1 MTEDKFKTEKING
14 DVVSILQLTSKIG
27 WKETREL
34 SILRILYLTSI
45 LFRFRYP
52 NDNNPFEEDYEFT
65 VDSRGPYNDK
75 VINNSLVWLLSNE
88 MIKQSESQ
96 KAYSLTN
103 KDIPFIEQI
112 PNFNTKR
119 EWIDAII
126 HILGIYGEDNI
137 YDFVF
142 RDPEYRD
149 TVDRQSTKT
158 INLSESNKTIETLH
172 EFQKAFIEALGD
184 KAKDLNPKDYLEMY
198 FEFIFSKYL
207 KGKN

>member
-1 MTEDKFKTEKING
+1 MIQQKG
-14 DVVSILQLTSKIG
+14 D
-27 WKETREL
+27 E
-34 SILRILYLTSI
+34 
-45 LFRFRYP
+45 
-52 NDNNPFEEDYEFT
+52 
-65 VDSRGPYNDK
+65 
-75 VINNSLVWLLSNE
+75 
-88 MIKQSESQ
+88 
-96 KAYSLTN
+96 KAYSLTS
-103 KDIPFIEQI
+103 KVIPFLEEI
-112 PNFNTKR
+112 PNYKIKR

-126 HILGIYGEDNI
+126 HILGVYGEDNI

-149 TVDRQSTKT
+149 TVNRQSTKT
-158 INLSESNKTIETLH
+158 LNLSESNKTVETLH